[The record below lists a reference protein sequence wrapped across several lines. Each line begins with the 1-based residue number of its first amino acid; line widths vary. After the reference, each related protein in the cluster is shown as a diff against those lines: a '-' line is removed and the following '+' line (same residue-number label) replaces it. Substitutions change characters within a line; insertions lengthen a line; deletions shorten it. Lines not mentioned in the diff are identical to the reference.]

1 MKKFIQIIYVASENC
16 FIALRDDGALFRYF
30 LFGDT
35 LKGWQFITDTPQ
47 ESITEIANKFSES
60 VIKEKGW
67 FIGPGHAAI
76 KVSYDKFPKDNQDN
90 LKNIMDMLNVPM
102 PVYPVDP
109 NDKS

>member
-1 MKKFIQIIYVASENC
+1 MKKFIQIIFVASENC

-60 VIKEKGW
+60 AVKEKGW

-76 KVSYDKFPKDNQDN
+76 KINYDKFPKNPDSPSNIKD
-90 LKNIMDMLNVPM
+90 IMDILSKSVP
-102 PVYPVDP
+102 D
-109 NDKS
+109 DKH